1 MSARCPAS
9 SRSRRIS
16 RPAREPVE
24 NFITKY
30 HPAYGLS
37 ERSRPGRPGCGGAR
51 TQVRYDMERRKFL
64 IGMGSM
70 AAGGAAAIGTGAVE
84 TISTDRELSV
94 DVAGDGAAFLGLDP
108 NPDSQFVVTD
118 SNQNIIGLDLSG
130 AAASGAGVNN
140 EGSTEVRPA
149 FTLENNSSRELY
161 VGILNTLRN
170 NDISSSQTNTDGFS
184 RGSGTTVPAGL
195 DVQFAA
201 STTAPG
207 FNSGEVGLIGRDSTP
222 AGGDNFG
229 TPSDPS
235 TFALQAGASFPYNFL
250 EIEDTGYVRIPSGE
264 SVPITMRAVTDNFDV
279 VNDSVPDTRF
289 LVNATTSESSIGLSN
304 NITSEINL
312 DSNRY

>member
-1 MSARCPAS
+1 M
-9 SRSRRIS
+9 
-16 RPAREPVE
+16 
-24 NFITKY
+24 N
-30 HPAYGLS
+30 
-37 ERSRPGRPGCGGAR
+37 
-51 TQVRYDMERRKFL
+51 RRKFL
-64 IGMGSM
+64 IGAGSV

-84 TISTDRELSV
+84 TISTDRDFAV
-94 DVAGDGAAFLGLDP
+94 DVAGDGQAFLGLDP

-118 SNQNIIGLDLSG
+118 SNQNIISLDLSG

-140 EGSTEVRPA
+140 EGSTEIRPA
-149 FTLENNSSRELY
+149 FTLQNNSSRELY

-184 RGSGTTVPAGL
+184 GGSGTTVPAGL

-201 STTAPG
+201 STTAPD
-207 FNSGEVGLIGRDSTP
+207 FNTNEVGLIGRDSAP
-222 AGGDNFG
+222 ATGDNFG

-235 TFALQAGASFPYNFL
+235 TFALKPGVSFPYNFL
-250 EIEDTGYVRIPSGE
+250 QIDDTGYIRIPSGKT
-264 SVPITMRAVTDNFDV
+264 VPVTVRAVTDNFDV

-289 LVNATTSESSIGLSN
+289 IVNATTSESAVGLGD

>member
-1 MSARCPAS
+1 
-9 SRSRRIS
+9 
-16 RPAREPVE
+16 
-24 NFITKY
+24 
-30 HPAYGLS
+30 
-37 ERSRPGRPGCGGAR
+37 
-51 TQVRYDMERRKFL
+51 
-64 IGMGSM
+64 MGSM
-70 AAGGAAAIGTGAVE
+70 AVGTTAAIGTGAVE

-108 NPDSQFVVTD
+108 NPNSQFVVTD
-118 SNQNIIGLDLSG
+118 SNENIIGLDLSG

-140 EGSTEVRPA
+140 EGSTEIRPA
-149 FTLENNSSRELY
+149 FTLQNNSSRELY

-170 NDISSSQTNTDGFS
+170 NDISGSQTNTDGFS
-184 RGSGTTVPAGL
+184 GGTTVPAGL

-207 FNSGEVGLIGRDSTP
+207 FNSGEVGLIGRDSAPST
-222 AGGDNFG
+222 GDNYG

-250 EIEDTGYVRIPSGE
+250 EINDTGYVRIPSGKT
-264 SVPITMRAVTDNFDV
+264 VPVTVRAVTDNFDV
-279 VNDSVPDTRF
+279 VNDSVPNTRF
-289 LVNATTSESSIGLSN
+289 LVNATTSESAIGLSD